1 MKFYFSM
8 LLLCFKYYF
17 VVEIAEN
24 IVLEYIIELYLAY
37 KQADFFFPWLLSGAF
52 FRAVILGI
60 M

>member
-1 MKFYFSM
+1 M

>member
-1 MKFYFSM
+1 M

-17 VVEIAEN
+17 VGEIAEN
-24 IVLEYIIELYLAY
+24 IVSEYIIELYLAY
-37 KQADFFFPWLLSGAF
+37 KQADFFFSPWLLSGAF